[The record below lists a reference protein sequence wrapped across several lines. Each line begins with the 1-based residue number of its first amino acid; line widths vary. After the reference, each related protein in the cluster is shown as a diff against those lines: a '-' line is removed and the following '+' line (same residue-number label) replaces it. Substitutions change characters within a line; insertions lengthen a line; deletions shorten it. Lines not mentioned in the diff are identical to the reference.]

1 MVRPGSRGGGNSPR
15 DDICLDRQ
23 AGFRGQVWGPAMTPQ
38 DRSRRGGAGGSDA
51 ERLSKRLH
59 DLSARISA
67 ESAEEASPQAKGPA
81 GGDQGNRYGMAFRL
95 ASEFVAAVLVGAG
108 LGWLLDRLAG
118 TSPFGLIIL
127 LLLGFGAGIL
137 NMARASQ
144 RMANSEAAS
153 TQAAPPLDEDDDED

>member
-1 MVRPGSRGGGNSPR
+1 
-15 DDICLDRQ
+15 
-23 AGFRGQVWGPAMTPQ
+23 MTPQ
-38 DRSRRGGAGGSDA
+38 DRSRRGAAGGSDA

-59 DLSARISA
+59 DLSERIRTETA
-67 ESAEEASPQAKGPA
+67 EHAPPKGPGA
-81 GGDQGNRYGMAFRL
+81 GDHGSRYGVAIRL

-144 RMANSEAAS
+144 RMANSEAA
-153 TQAAPPLDEDDDED
+153 AAAKASPPIDDDDDEDE

>member
-1 MVRPGSRGGGNSPR
+1 
-15 DDICLDRQ
+15 
-23 AGFRGQVWGPAMTPQ
+23 MTPQ
-38 DRSRRGGAGGSDA
+38 DRSRRGAAGGSDA

-59 DLSARISA
+59 DLSERINA
-67 ESAEEASPQAKGPA
+67 ETAEHAPPPGRGP
-81 GGDQGNRYGMAFRL
+81 GDQGSRYGAAFRL

-118 TSPFGLIIL
+118 TSPFGLIVL

-144 RMANSEAAS
+144 RMAKNEAAS
-153 TQAAPPLDEDDDED
+153 AAPTSPPIDEGDDED

>member
-1 MVRPGSRGGGNSPR
+1 
-15 DDICLDRQ
+15 
-23 AGFRGQVWGPAMTPQ
+23 MTPQ
-38 DRSRRGGAGGSDA
+38 DRSRRGAAGGSDA

-59 DLSARISA
+59 DLSERIEA
-67 ESAEEASPQAKGPA
+67 ETAEQTPPKGPEP
-81 GGDQGNRYGMAFRL
+81 GDQGSGYGVAFRL

>member
-1 MVRPGSRGGGNSPR
+1 
-15 DDICLDRQ
+15 
-23 AGFRGQVWGPAMTPQ
+23 MTPQ
-38 DRSRRGGAGGSDA
+38 DRSRRGAAGGSDA

-67 ESAEEASPQAKGPA
+67 ESAEQAPPQAPA
-81 GGDQGNRYGMAFRL
+81 GGDQGSRYGMAFRL

-137 NMARASQ
+137 NMSRASQ

-153 TQAAPPLDEDDDED
+153 NAAASPPPDEDDDED

>member
-1 MVRPGSRGGGNSPR
+1 
-15 DDICLDRQ
+15 
-23 AGFRGQVWGPAMTPQ
+23 MTPQ
-38 DRSRRGGAGGSDA
+38 DRSRRGAGGGSDA

-59 DLSARISA
+59 DLSARITA
-67 ESAEEASPQAKGPA
+67 ESDEQAPPRA
-81 GGDQGNRYGMAFRL
+81 PVAGDQGSRYGMAFRL

-144 RMANSEAAS
+144 RLANSQAAS
-153 TQAAPPLDEDDDED
+153 PPPAGPPLDEDDDED

>member
-1 MVRPGSRGGGNSPR
+1 
-15 DDICLDRQ
+15 
-23 AGFRGQVWGPAMTPQ
+23 MTPQ
-38 DRSRRGGAGGSDA
+38 DRSRRGAGGGSDA

-59 DLSARISA
+59 DLSARITA
-67 ESAEEASPQAKGPA
+67 ESDEQAPPRAPA
-81 GGDQGNRYGMAFRL
+81 AGDQSGSRYGMAFRL

-144 RMANSEAAS
+144 RLANSQAAS
-153 TQAAPPLDEDDDED
+153 PPPAGPPLDEDDDED

>member
-1 MVRPGSRGGGNSPR
+1 
-15 DDICLDRQ
+15 
-23 AGFRGQVWGPAMTPQ
+23 MTPQ
-38 DRSRRGGAGGSDA
+38 DRSRRGAAGGSDA

-67 ESAEEASPQAKGPA
+67 ESAEQAPPPA
-81 GGDQGNRYGMAFRL
+81 PAAGDQGSRYGMAFRL

-118 TSPFGLIIL
+118 TSPFGLIVF

-153 TQAAPPLDEDDDED
+153 SAAAGPPADEDDDED

>member
-1 MVRPGSRGGGNSPR
+1 MS
-15 DDICLDRQ
+15 
-23 AGFRGQVWGPAMTPQ
+23 PQ
-38 DRSRRGGAGGSDA
+38 DRSRRGAAGGSDA

-59 DLSARISA
+59 DLSERIEA
-67 ESAEEASPQAKGPA
+67 ETAEHAPPKGP
-81 GGDQGNRYGMAFRL
+81 GPGDQGSRYGVAFRL
-95 ASEFVAAVLVGAG
+95 ASEFVAAVLGGAG

-144 RMANSEAAS
+144 RMANSEGATPAKAS
-153 TQAAPPLDEDDDED
+153 PPIDDDEDED

>member
-1 MVRPGSRGGGNSPR
+1 
-15 DDICLDRQ
+15 
-23 AGFRGQVWGPAMTPQ
+23 MTPQ
-38 DRSRRGGAGGSDA
+38 DKSRRGAAGGSDA

-59 DLSARISA
+59 DLSERIQA
-67 ESAEEASPQAKGPA
+67 ETAEQAPAQGPDS
-81 GGDQGNRYGMAFRL
+81 GDQGSRYGVAFRL

-137 NMARASQ
+137 NMARTSR
-144 RMANSEAAS
+144 RMAESEAA
-153 TQAAPPLDEDDDED
+153 AAKPGPPIDDDDDED

>member
-1 MVRPGSRGGGNSPR
+1 MS
-15 DDICLDRQ
+15 
-23 AGFRGQVWGPAMTPQ
+23 PQ
-38 DRSRRGGAGGSDA
+38 DRSRRGAAGGSDA

-59 DLSARISA
+59 DLSERIEA
-67 ESAEEASPQAKGPA
+67 ETAEHAPPKGP
-81 GGDQGNRYGMAFRL
+81 GPGDQGSRYGVAFRL

-144 RMANSEAAS
+144 RMARNEAAS
-153 TQAAPPLDEDDDED
+153 AAPTSPPVDDGEDED

>member
-1 MVRPGSRGGGNSPR
+1 
-15 DDICLDRQ
+15 
-23 AGFRGQVWGPAMTPQ
+23 MTPQ
-38 DRSRRGGAGGSDA
+38 DRSRRGAAGGSDA
-51 ERLSKRLH
+51 ERLSKRLR

-67 ESAEEASPQAKGPA
+67 ESAEQTPPQAPA
-81 GGDQGNRYGMAFRL
+81 SGDQGSRYGMAFRL

-153 TQAAPPLDEDDDED
+153 NAAASPPLDEDDDED

>member
-1 MVRPGSRGGGNSPR
+1 
-15 DDICLDRQ
+15 
-23 AGFRGQVWGPAMTPQ
+23 MTPQ
-38 DRSRRGGAGGSDA
+38 DRSRRGAAGGSDA
-51 ERLSKRLH
+51 EGLSKRLH
-59 DLSARISA
+59 DLSERIQA
-67 ESAEEASPQAKGPA
+67 ETAEHAPPQGPGA
-81 GGDQGNRYGMAFRL
+81 GDQGSRYGVAFRL

-153 TQAAPPLDEDDDED
+153 NAAASPPLDEDDDED

>member
-1 MVRPGSRGGGNSPR
+1 
-15 DDICLDRQ
+15 
-23 AGFRGQVWGPAMTPQ
+23 MTPQ
-38 DRSRRGGAGGSDA
+38 DRSRRGAAGGSDA

-67 ESAEEASPQAKGPA
+67 ESAEQAPA
-81 GGDQGNRYGMAFRL
+81 QAPAPGDQGSRYGMAFRL

-153 TQAAPPLDEDDDED
+153 KAVASRPLDEDDDED

>member
-1 MVRPGSRGGGNSPR
+1 
-15 DDICLDRQ
+15 
-23 AGFRGQVWGPAMTPQ
+23 MTPQ
-38 DRSRRGGAGGSDA
+38 DRSRRGAAGGSDA

-59 DLSARISA
+59 DLSERIQA
-67 ESAEEASPQAKGPA
+67 ETAEHAPPRGP
-81 GGDQGNRYGMAFRL
+81 GSGDQGSRYGVAFRL

-137 NMARASQ
+137 NMARTSR
-144 RMANSEAAS
+144 RMADSEAAK
-153 TQAAPPLDEDDDED
+153 AGPPIDDDDDDED

>member
-1 MVRPGSRGGGNSPR
+1 
-15 DDICLDRQ
+15 
-23 AGFRGQVWGPAMTPQ
+23 MTPQ
-38 DRSRRGGAGGSDA
+38 DKSRRGAAGGSDA

-59 DLSARISA
+59 DLSERIQA
-67 ESAEEASPQAKGPA
+67 ETAEQAPAQGP
-81 GGDQGNRYGMAFRL
+81 GSSDQGSRYGVAFRL

-137 NMARASQ
+137 NMARTSR
-144 RMANSEAAS
+144 RMAESEAA
-153 TQAAPPLDEDDDED
+153 AAKPGPPIDDDDDED